1 MSTDH
6 TRTAGPTSGPRLLL
20 RRIGRLLGYGLLGLV
35 GLLLVL
41 LASGAI
47 YESIASRQAARR
59 YRAPGQLVDVGGHRL
74 HIHCSGQGSPT
85 VVLDTGLGMPST
97 SWVLVQPVV
106 AQWTRVCA
114 YDRAGYGF
122 SDPGPTP
129 RTSQRIVEELHTLLD
144 RAGER
149 APYVLAGHSFGG
161 FTIRLF
167 ARRFPDQVAGLVLI
181 DASHEDLMTRIHEAG
196 GLTPQQRRRQ
206 MQREIDLG
214 LIGLRFGLLRLVP
227 ALAGWDTTDITLRRL
242 PPQAVQELLALF
254 LTPKAIRSAGDEMD
268 AFAESADQL
277 RASGKLGALPVVVLT
292 AGGRTGEQAG
302 QTAEQAEHRRIWR
315 QELQP
320 ELVRL
325 SSRGKQILV
334 ANTDHMIPLEQ
345 PEAVIAALRDLIEE
359 LRKGL
364 H

>member
-1 MSTDH
+1 MSTEH
-6 TRTAGPTSGPRLLL
+6 TRTAGPTSGHRFAL

-59 YRAPGQLVDVGGHRL
+59 YRPPGQLVDVGGYRL
-74 HIHCSGQGSPT
+74 HLHCSGQGSPT
-85 VVLDTGLGMPST
+85 VVLDAGLGMPSA

-161 FTIRLF
+161 FTMRLF
-167 ARRFPDQVAGLVLI
+167 ARRFPEQVTGLVLI
-181 DASHEDLMTRIHEAG
+181 DASHEDLMTRLPEAG
-196 GLTPQQRRRQ
+196 GQTPQQRRRQ

-214 LIGLRFGLLRLVP
+214 LVGLRFGLLRLVP
-227 ALAGWDTTDITLRRL
+227 TLAGWDTTDITLRRL
-242 PPQAVQELLALF
+242 PPQAVQQMLALF

-292 AGGRTGEQAG
+292 ADGRTGEQAG

-320 ELVRL
+320 ELARL
-325 SSRGKQILV
+325 SSRGKQIMV

-359 LRKGL
+359 LRKGS